1 VRKAVV
7 GNHIKPF
14 NAGKGAF
21 RFLIP
26 KQQLFDH
33 PATRQLVSKPGY
45 MTFWYANDRRLVM
58 YPCDDN
64 TTMNFIAMHPYE
76 LSASEAYGERTQSFT
91 FLSREYAML
100 TLTYKQVSAIEG
112 ARKHYCECIKTSAQ

>member
-64 TTMNFIAMHPYE
+64 TTMNFIAMHSYE

-91 FLSREYAML
+91 
-100 TLTYKQVSAIEG
+100 I
-112 ARKHYCECIKTSAQ
+112 